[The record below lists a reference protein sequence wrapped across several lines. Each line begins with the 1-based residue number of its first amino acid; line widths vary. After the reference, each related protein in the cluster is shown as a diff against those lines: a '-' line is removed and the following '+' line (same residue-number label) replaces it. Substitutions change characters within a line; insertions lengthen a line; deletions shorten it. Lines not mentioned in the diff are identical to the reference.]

1 MDAKSGRHWVAWAN
15 VHARNSRRVEDLDS
29 TFRRKIEAFTDALAD
44 GGARVGISAT
54 RRSPG
59 RAYLFHWSWKIA
71 HGRCKASEAEPMAGI
86 PIQWDHGDDRLSRS
100 GALEMVQEFGLA
112 VPPRS
117 IYPPALSSNHIA
129 GRAIDMDIR
138 WSGTIRIAKKEGAV
152 AAVAYMPNVNS
163 NLDLHAVG
171 ASYGVLKLRSDAPHW
186 SFNGR

>member
-1 MDAKSGRHWVAWAN
+1 MDAKSGSHWVAWAN
-15 VHARNSRRVEDLDS
+15 IHARNSRRVEDLDS
-29 TFRRKIEAFTDALAD
+29 TFRGKIAAFTNALAD

-71 HGRCKASEAEPMAGI
+71 HGRCKASEAAPMADVR
-86 PIQWDHGDDRLSRS
+86 IQWDHGDDGLSRF
-100 GALEMVQEFGLA
+100 GALEMVRGFGLA

-117 IYPPALSSNHIA
+117 IHPPALSSNHIA
-129 GRAIDMDIR
+129 GRAIDMDIT
-138 WSGTIRIAKKEGAV
+138 WNGTIRVAKKEGAL
-152 AAVAYMPNVNS
+152 AAIEHMHNVNS
-163 NLDLHAVG
+163 NLALHAVG